1 MDVKITKEGSKTI
14 VQLIGRIDTTNAS
27 KFQEDIQP
35 LMEDNAPDI
44 ELDCSQMD
52 YTSSQ
57 GLRIFLILQKSVN
70 ARQGKMVMKNMNP
83 KVKEI
88 FDITGF
94 SSIINII

>member
-1 MDVKITKEGSKTI
+1 MDVKITKEGTKTI